1 LTGYRSLTEDGASS
15 GLRRLAAEVSVDVE
29 DWAFD
34 ITRGQ
39 RLRWPLGASDVV
51 VEHND
56 IRRAGCGPNE
66 IGCFRVAYATQFVL
80 IIETMHGTPM
90 TQHARAF
97 HLEPKR
103 LVRLAHVT
111 YLDYMLHKLNIGFL
125 CPVWSVGVGK
135 EWPIARGCVVHGA
148 SHGGI
153 VMM

>member
-1 LTGYRSLTEDGASS
+1 V
-15 GLRRLAAEVSVDVE
+15 RRLAAEVSVDVE

-39 RLRWPLGASDVV
+39 RLRWPPWASDVV

-66 IGCFRVAYATQFVL
+66 IGCFRVAYATQFVF

-90 TQHARAF
+90 TQHTRAF

-111 YLDYMLHKLNIGFL
+111 YRDYMLHELNVSFL
-125 CPVWSVGVGK
+125 CPVWSVGIGK
-135 EWPIARGCVVHGA
+135 EWPIAGGCVVDGA
-148 SHGGI
+148 SHGG
-153 VMM
+153 MMMI